1 MKDNAASHPP
11 AVGREDPR
19 EGQGDRALQ
28 AVRETRVH
36 AALAAPELLARL
48 LAIAKNDRHPK
59 QLDAIK
65 LGLAYGVGAPT
76 LRVEAQVEVQPSI
89 PPEVMRQLSEGLADV
104 VDLIKNPPVPRL
116 LSGDEVVPKPGEI
129 EAVMGEVERVGVAPD
144 PAAGQPEPRR
154 SERTAPRSRLELDE
168 ELRRRA
174 QPGVPRR
181 G

>member
-1 MKDNAASHPP
+1 MKGSAGSHPL
-11 AVGREDPR
+11 AVGREGGI
-19 EGQGDRALQ
+19 EEQGDRALQ
-28 AVRETRVH
+28 AVRETRVQ

-48 LAIAKNDRHPK
+48 VAIAKNDRHPK
-59 QLDAIK
+59 QLEAIK

-104 VDLIKNPPVPRL
+104 VNLIKNPPVPRL
-116 LSGDEVVPKPGEI
+116 LSGDEVVPKPEEI
-129 EAVMGEVERVGVAPD
+129 EAVMGAFEKPR
-144 PAAGQPEPRR
+144 PEPAKPEPPRR
-154 SERTAPRSRLELDE
+154 IAARDYYELDE